1 MRRLAQLAVWTT
13 AVLGTALA
21 LSFATSN
28 ATSSGPAASEDSL
41 PVRLPPALGLA
52 DPPDPGAA
60 AAARAPGRQSAA
72 PQDVAASIGLA
83 RNDITFRRI
92 LGSTRFEVVDSA
104 PWTNEG
110 GDRLVG
116 TSLELKLDSPLS
128 GPVRLPAIRFNPG
141 GASYRQLQLNARV
154 DGATTLTV
162 LVDQQSGRVVSVMPP
177 DSTLTELSGNEHIP
191 PASGPNGD

>member
-1 MRRLAQLAVWTT
+1 VRRLAQLAVWLT
-13 AVLGTALA
+13 AVLGAALA

-28 ATSSGPAASEDSL
+28 ATSSGPAASDDGL
-41 PVRLPPALGLA
+41 PVRLPPAPGLA
-52 DPPDPGAA
+52 DPSDPGAA

-72 PQDVAASIGLA
+72 PQDVAASLA
-83 RNDITFRRI
+83 LVRNDVTFRKI
-92 LGSTRFEVVDSA
+92 LGSTGFEVVDSE

-116 TSLELKLDSPLS
+116 TSLELKLDSALS
-128 GPVRLPAIRFNPG
+128 GPVRLPGIRFNPG
-141 GASYRQLQLNARV
+141 GSSYRQLKLNARV
-154 DGATTLTV
+154 DGATALTV

-177 DSTLTELSGNEHIP
+177 DSTLTELSGNQHIP